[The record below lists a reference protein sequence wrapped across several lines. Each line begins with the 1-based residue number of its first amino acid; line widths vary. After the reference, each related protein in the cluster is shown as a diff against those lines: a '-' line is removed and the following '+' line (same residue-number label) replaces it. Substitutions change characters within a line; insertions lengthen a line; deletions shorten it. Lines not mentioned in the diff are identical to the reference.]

1 MKDYKYY
8 LSKYRKDS
16 IIKYNNILST
26 AKRTMLLNINSYHE
40 LIGEINLSIDLEVLY
55 NRLSI
60 KEAEAIKGQLKII
73 QNNHLAKLYRFV
85 KEGLFLESK

>member
-1 MKDYKYY
+1 MKEYKEY
-8 LSKYRKDS
+8 LNKYRKDS

-26 AKRTMLLNINSYHE
+26 GKRTRFLNINSYHE

-60 KEAEAIKGQLKII
+60 KEAETIKGQLKII

-85 KEGLFLESK
+85 REGLFIEAK